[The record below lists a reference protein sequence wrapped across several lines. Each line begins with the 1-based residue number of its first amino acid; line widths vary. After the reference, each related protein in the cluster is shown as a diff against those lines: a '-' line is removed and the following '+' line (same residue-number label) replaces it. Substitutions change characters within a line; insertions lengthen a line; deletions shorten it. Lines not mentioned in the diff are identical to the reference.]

1 MSTTQLN
8 LGTGATSS
16 PEGQVVRD
24 ATLNVLLP
32 AMRVMSRSTGV
43 LHVETKHHHWKILL
57 NAGGMALMEQE
68 GAVIPTL
75 VTKFAAKG
83 IKFARIPELEVKQ
96 ANRPY
101 CYSFVYQVYKRF
113 PDQAREVLLDVINEN
128 FLALHLEEKFTFTWY
143 PTTDLVV
150 DLPSHNIAELEKNIT
165 PDVRRWQEEFQFVSH
180 PFQRVQLLDAAALLA
195 RVGNEN
201 FPLFA
206 KVTTGQ
212 HRITEIAENFKQ
224 PLYRTAVLLDRL
236 AQKQIISIL
245 PLPQSTVAST
255 ESGDGGSIQSPVS
268 DTSEPKIFI
277 VDDSTLLLN
286 QFRSL
291 LQGWGYQV
299 DSTEDPTQAT
309 QRIMSYQPSVV
320 FADINMPGL
329 NGFELIKQIRR
340 HPDMQ
345 NLPLVL
351 VTGENNM
358 TNSFRARWANCRFIA
373 KAKSPADTDR
383 FRDEL
388 RELLREL
395 APLSTDAL
403 V

>member
-8 LGTGATSS
+8 LGAGADA
-16 PEGQVVRD
+16 QMVRD

-32 AMRVMSRSTGV
+32 AMRVMSRSTGI

-57 NAGGMALMEQE
+57 QGNGMVLMELE

-75 VTKFAAKG
+75 VSKFGAKG
-83 IKFARIPELEVKQ
+83 IKFGRIPELEVKQ
-96 ANRPY
+96 HNRPY
-101 CYSFVYQVYKRF
+101 CYAFVHQVYKRF
-113 PDQAREVLLDVINEN
+113 AKQTEEVLLDVINEN
-128 FLALHLEEKFTFTWY
+128 FLALHLEDRFTFTWF
-143 PTTDLVV
+143 PTSDLVV
-150 DLPSHNIAELEKNIT
+150 DLPAHNIAELEKGIM
-165 PDVRRWQEEFQFVSH
+165 PEVRRWQTEFEYVKH
-180 PFQRVQLLDAAALLA
+180 PFQRIQLLDAAALLA
-195 RVGNEN
+195 RVGNDN

-236 AQKQIISIL
+236 AQKQIISVL
-245 PLPQSTVAST
+245 PLPEVQHT
-255 ESGDGGSIQSPVS
+255 PVTAPEDS
-268 DTSEPKIFI
+268 HRSSHSNEPKIFI

-291 LQGWGYQV
+291 LEGWGYQV
-299 DSTEDPTQAT
+299 EVTDDPTQAT
-309 QRIMSYQPSVV
+309 QLIMQYRPSVV
-320 FADINMPGL
+320 FADINMPSL

-373 KAKSPADTDR
+373 KAKSPSDTER

-395 APLSTDAL
+395 APLSTDTL

>member
-8 LGTGATSS
+8 VGQHSSS
-16 PEGQVVRD
+16 PPDGQVVKD
-24 ATLNVLLP
+24 ATLNVLMP

-57 NAGGMALMEQE
+57 TGGGVATMEQE
-68 GAVIPTL
+68 GYVIPTL
-75 VTKFAAKG
+75 VAKFAAKG

-101 CYSFVYQVYKRF
+101 CYSFVSQVYRRF
-113 PDQAREVLLDVINEN
+113 PEQTKQVLLEVINEN
-128 FLALHLEEKFTFTWY
+128 FLALHLEERFTFTWY
-143 PTTDLVV
+143 PTADLAVE
-150 DLPSHNIAELEKNIT
+150 LPSHNIAELEKAIM
-165 PDVRRWQEEFQFVSH
+165 PDVRRWQEEFQNVKH
-180 PFQRVQLLDAAALLA
+180 PFQRVQLLDAANLLA

-201 FPLFA
+201 FPVFA

-212 HRITEIAENFKQ
+212 HRITEIAESFKQ
-224 PLYRTAVLLDRL
+224 PLYRTAVLLERL
-236 AQKQIISIL
+236 AQKQIIKIL
-245 PLPQSTVAST
+245 DLP
-255 ESGDGGSIQSPVS
+255 ERDGVKDQQGAPDGTPPAPVS
-268 DTSEPKIFI
+268 NEPKVFI
-277 VDDSTLLLN
+277 VDDSKPLLS

-291 LQGWGYQV
+291 LTGWGYQV
-299 DSTEDPTQAT
+299 ESTEDATQAT
-309 QRIMSYQPSVV
+309 QKIMSYQPDVV

-351 VTGENNM
+351 VTAESNM

-373 KAKSPADTDR
+373 KARSQADTER
-383 FRDEL
+383 FRVEL
-388 RELLREL
+388 RELLREI